1 MRRLIF
7 ILLCIGYTF
16 VPYTILAQ
24 CGNTIS
30 INNPSFEGT
39 PQINVSPPNWPM
51 CNVGGPVVSTM
62 PVPPLANLI
71 PANGI
76 SYLMLNA
83 ADCNP
88 NPCATVFQT
97 LNIPFTPGQSYSFTI
112 EAAVDTHVIQHLPGC
127 VEVEVW
133 GGYSGCNLVQLLWNS
148 GDVNTFLAWHSFT
161 AHFTPNAAYTDI
173 FIRARN
179 MGCPPNGFMYPL
191 VDNMSNIVPA
201 TTTISKKDVSCNGA
215 CNGLAYV
222 SVSSGLA
229 PYTYLWSN
237 GLVNDSITNLCP
249 GTYSVICT
257 DANGCNSY
265 DTIVITQPPLPLS
278 VTVNVTKPVCNGQL
292 NGSVTS
298 SVVGGTAPYTYLW
311 SNGDTLASLSNM
323 GAGAYSLTVTDTL
336 GCVATIGF
344 VINEPPLLKIDSI
357 VQISPACFGLSNGS
371 ITLFVSGGTGSYTF
385 QWFPNVSNTNSAN
398 NLPAGNYTVTIRDS
412 LNCFKQRQIILT
424 QPGALQLSPI
434 KKNVSCFQGSDGRI
448 KIGISG
454 GTAPFTFLWSPNVS
468 NTDSAVNLPAGGYS
482 VTVTDANGCSLGIS
496 VLLTQ
501 PTDLITSLSILKK
514 TRCYGDS
521 NALCRVFAS
530 GASPPYSYLW
540 SNGSNNDSLINVP
553 AGFYW
558 VKVIDS
564 KGCYDSLT
572 VNFVSPALL
581 IESPQN
587 MNVLCNGGNTG
598 KIKLNISGGV
608 LPYTYQW
615 QPNVSLNDSAV
626 GLVAGTYTV
635 LVTDSHNCSISIVHT
650 VTEPPALSI
659 ALLNQVNVLCNG
671 DSTGQLAYSVSGGTG
686 SYTYQWQPN
695 VSNTSS
701 ASLLKAGTNVLTVT
715 DSNGCQKSATGTITE
730 PLPIVATVVFDSA
743 TCNLSDGSAA
753 LVVGGG
759 VSPYTYLWSNGN
771 VNDTL
776 ANVASGTY
784 NLVITDSNNC
794 TKSFSIVVPSVNLG
808 VAFDVLVSADDTCGN
823 GGVASVMNLPNAFP
837 PYLFS
842 WNTVP
847 VQSGSTANG
856 LAAGNYSVTV
866 TDGRG
871 CSSVKQVSIAL
882 VNSNN
887 ADAGIDIQI
896 NSGERVMLN
905 ALPDNVQYSWSPTDG
920 LSCSDCQHPEASPLT
935 TTTYTLTTTD
945 VNGCNAIDSI
955 TITVNQVNTLF
966 VPDVFSP
973 NGDGKNDVLFVRGSN
988 ISEVNFAVYD
998 RWGERVFETRDKNFG
1013 WDGTY
1018 KGKELS
1024 GAVFVYYC
1032 IGKYNDGSEFKV
1044 KGDVTLVR

>member
-7 ILLCIGYTF
+7 ILVFIGYIL
-16 VPYTILAQ
+16 VPYKLLAQ
-24 CGNTIS
+24 CGNTII

-39 PQINVSPPNWPM
+39 PQQNAAPPNWTACIPGSV
-51 CNVGGPVVSTM
+51 NT
-62 PVPPLANLI
+62 VPLPLIANLV
-71 PANGI
+71 PSNGLT
-76 SYLMLNA
+76 YLMLSA
-83 ADCNP
+83 QDCNP
-88 NPCATVFQT
+88 NQCSPVFQT
-97 LNIPFTPGQSYSFTI
+97 LNTPFTPGQSYSFTI
-112 EAAVDTHVIQHLPGC
+112 DVAVDTFVIQHLPGC
-127 VEVEVW
+127 AEIEVW

-148 GDVNTFLAWHSFT
+148 GDVNTFLAWHSFL
-161 AHFTPNAAYTDI
+161 ANFTPNAAYTDI

-201 TTTISKKDVSCNGA
+201 TTTISKKDVTCNGA

-237 GLVNDSITNLCP
+237 GLVNDSINNLCP

-257 DANGCNSY
+257 DATGCNSY

-278 VTVNVTKPVCNGQL
+278 VTVNVTKPICNGQL

-298 SVVGGTAPYTYLW
+298 SVIGGTAPYSYLW

-344 VINEPPLLKIDSI
+344 VINEPPSLKIDSI
-357 VQISPACFGLSNGS
+357 VQVSPACFGLSNGS
-371 ITLFVSGGTGSYTF
+371 ITFFVSGGTGPYTF
-385 QWFPNVSNTNSAN
+385 QWFPNVSNTNTAN

-412 LNCFKQRQIILT
+412 LNCFVQRQIILT

-482 VTVTDANGCSLGIS
+482 ITVTDANGCSLGIS

-540 SNGSNNDSLINVP
+540 SNGSTNDSLINVP
-553 AGFYW
+553 AGVYW

-581 IESPQN
+581 IESPQVV
-587 MNVLCNGGNTG
+587 NVLCNGGNTG

-615 QPNVSLNDSAV
+615 QPNVSLVDSAV

-695 VSNTSS
+695 VSNASS
-701 ASLLKAGTNVLTVT
+701 ALLLKAGTYVLTVT

-753 LVVGGG
+753 LVISGG
-759 VSPYTYLWSNGN
+759 VSPYTYLWSNGS

-784 NLVITDSNNC
+784 NLC
-794 TKSFSIVVPSVNLG
+794 
-808 VAFDVLVSADDTCGN
+808 
-823 GGVASVMNLPNAFP
+823 
-837 PYLFS
+837 
-842 WNTVP
+842 
-847 VQSGSTANG
+847 
-856 LAAGNYSVTV
+856 
-866 TDGRG
+866 
-871 CSSVKQVSIAL
+871 
-882 VNSNN
+882 
-887 ADAGIDIQI
+887 
-896 NSGERVMLN
+896 
-905 ALPDNVQYSWSPTDG
+905 
-920 LSCSDCQHPEASPLT
+920 
-935 TTTYTLTTTD
+935 
-945 VNGCNAIDSI
+945 
-955 TITVNQVNTLF
+955 
-966 VPDVFSP
+966 
-973 NGDGKNDVLFVRGSN
+973 
-988 ISEVNFAVYD
+988 
-998 RWGERVFETRDKNFG
+998 
-1013 WDGTY
+1013 
-1018 KGKELS
+1018 
-1024 GAVFVYYC
+1024 YY
-1032 IGKYNDGSEFKV
+1032 
-1044 KGDVTLVR
+1044 